1 MFKWQTTIKA
11 TAEKQ
16 TFTKINTIQ
25 NKIVLHKKE
34 KNVLTL
40 HVPSPTIG
48 ILAPLLRVTNVMMT
62 FTIKHLTDIK

>member
-16 TFTKINTIQ
+16 TFTKMNTIE
-25 NKIVLHKKE
+25 NKI
-34 KNVLTL
+34 VLTL
-40 HVPSPTIG
+40 HVPRPTIG

-62 FTIKHLTDIK
+62 FTIKHLSDIK